1 MASLSHRIH
10 LTDAGT
16 DATARHT
23 KPILNY
29 KIALRDSGF
38 NLNLRLYTLVIFEE
52 TQ

>member
-1 MASLSHRIH
+1 MASLSYRIH
-10 LTDAGT
+10 LT